1 MMNHDGKAL
10 ARKMG
15 SNIKR
20 FREQRGM
27 SPLQLACA
35 ALLEQRD
42 VYLYENGMMMP
53 QMLRLVRIADAL
65 GVSLDALAGRENEQQ
80 T

>member
-1 MMNHDGKAL
+1 MNHDGKAL
-10 ARKMG
+10 ARKLG
-15 SNIKR
+15 ANIKR

-27 SPLQLACA
+27 SQLQLACA

-42 VYLYENGMMMP
+42 VYQYEHGMMMP

>member
-1 MMNHDGKAL
+1 MNHDGKAL
-10 ARKMG
+10 AKKMG
-15 SNIKR
+15 ANIRKY
-20 FREQRGM
+20 REQRGM
-27 SPLQLACA
+27 SQLQLACT

-65 GVSLDALAGRENEQQ
+65 GVSLDALAGRESNGK
-80 T
+80 

>member
-1 MMNHDGKAL
+1 MAMNIDGKRL

-15 SNIKR
+15 ANIRKY
-20 FREQRGM
+20 REQRGM
-27 SPLQLACA
+27 SQLQLACA

-42 VYLYENGMMMP
+42 VYLYEKGMMMP

-65 GVSLDALAGRENEQQ
+65 GVSLDALAGRERYDK
-80 T
+80 

>member
-15 SNIKR
+15 ANIRKY
-20 FREQRGM
+20 REQRGM
-27 SPLQLACA
+27 SQLQLACS

-42 VYLYENGMMMP
+42 VYQYEHGMMMP

-65 GVSLDALAGRENEQQ
+65 GVSLDALAGRESNGK
-80 T
+80 

>member
-1 MMNHDGKAL
+1 MAMNHDGKRL
-10 ARKMG
+10 AVKMG
-15 SNIKR
+15 ANIKK

-27 SPLQLACA
+27 SQLQLACA

-42 VYLYENGMMMP
+42 VYLYEKGMMMP

-65 GVSLDALAGRENEQQ
+65 GVSLDALAGRESNGK
-80 T
+80 

>member
-10 ARKMG
+10 ARKLG
-15 SNIKR
+15 ANIKR
-20 FREQRGM
+20 YREQRGM
-27 SPLQLACA
+27 SQFDLALE
-35 ALLEQRD
+35 ALIEPHD
-42 VYLYENGMMMP
+42 VYRYEKGMMMP

-65 GVSLDALAGRENEQQ
+65 GVSLDALAGREVN